1 VRRPLNRWAQ
11 YQENHLEV
19 LASLAARTTRKM
31 LPVAITPIAR
41 LTEGSCGAANS
52 AQLRAITI
60 NMAFPNLGSLLQQ
73 YAGLSPENPPAT
85 TEQDFQHVSQ
95 TAEQTHLEGGIAE
108 AFRSNQTPAFSQMI
122 GSLFSN
128 SNGEQR
134 AGILSHLLNAA
145 GPSATA
151 LLGGLAGL
159 GGGGGG
165 TQITPEQAQQIS
177 PDAVSQIAE
186 HAQKNDPSIIERA
199 SSFYA
204 QHPTLV
210 QGLGAG
216 SLALIMSHMSR
227 RS

>member
-1 VRRPLNRWAQ
+1 MRRHSIVAK
-11 YQENHLEV
+11 YQENYAKV
-19 LASLAARTTRKM
+19 LAHLSDPYETQM
-31 LPVAITPIAR
+31 LGVAINRIPR
-41 LTEGSCGAANS
+41 LIEVSCGAANLS
-52 AQLRAITI
+52 QLRAVTI

-95 TAEQTHLEGGIAE
+95 TAEKTHLEGGIAE

-134 AGILSHLLNAA
+134 AGILTHLLSAA
-145 GPSATA
+145 GPSATS

-159 GGGGGG
+159 AGGGGG

-186 HAQKNDPSIIERA
+186 HAQRNDPSIIERA